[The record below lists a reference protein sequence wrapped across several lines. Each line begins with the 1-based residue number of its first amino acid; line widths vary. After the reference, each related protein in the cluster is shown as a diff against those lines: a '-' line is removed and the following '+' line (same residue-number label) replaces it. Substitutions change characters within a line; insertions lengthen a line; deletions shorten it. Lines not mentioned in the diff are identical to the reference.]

1 MNLRRSR
8 WCRWGDRGG
17 GSSGGVGV
25 MSTFCAM
32 CIRFPSRPLSFYFFF
47 FLDNS
52 LSFFFSFAG
61 FIIYLLR
68 VDGLCTIGLGGLGI

>member
-1 MNLRRSR
+1 
-8 WCRWGDRGG
+8 
-17 GSSGGVGV
+17 